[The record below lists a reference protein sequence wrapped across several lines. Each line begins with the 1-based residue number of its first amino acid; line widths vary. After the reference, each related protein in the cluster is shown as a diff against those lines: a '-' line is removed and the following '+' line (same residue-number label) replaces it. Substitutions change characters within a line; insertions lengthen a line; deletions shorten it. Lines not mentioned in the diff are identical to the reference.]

1 MAILKADSRYVG
13 ILSKVL
19 ELKLPPSDQC
29 SAGYRKIIRLAYELN
44 RLRIDCGVSRN
55 N

>member
-13 ILSKVL
+13 IMSKVL

-29 SAGYRKIIRLAYELN
+29 SAGYGKIIRLAFELN
-44 RLRIDCGVSRN
+44 RLKTD
-55 N
+55 